1 MWLKSQQVLRYF
13 VKVFSVIK
21 YIYIVSFCMFS
32 YFLLFLLL
40 LLLLFLFYFIFY
52 YFIFQF
58 WNVNYKWNCISVTLW
73 RFSEDAISFLHIYNA
88 NKVLT
93 EIEMPVL
100 SKFLF
105 DRTPFLFSFVD
116 LLMFVWLKNY
126 IYIYKY
132 IKYFLSLLLWKHV
145 LHIIWVFK

>member
-1 MWLKSQQVLRYF
+1 MVISSFMWLKSQQVLRYF
-13 VKVFSVIK
+13 VKVVSVIK
-21 YIYIVSFCMFS
+21 YIYIVSFCMFN

-40 LLLLFLFYFIFY
+40 LFLFLF

-126 IYIYKY
+126 IYIY
-132 IKYFLSLLLWKHV
+132 IN
-145 LHIIWVFK
+145 I